1 LEGHAGCRDA
11 PASAPISVL
20 DLESAASA
28 NDPYASL
35 KKDFAA
41 AKDLVA
47 ATSVGQGATDG
58 GALAV
63 AEAKIRKGAAC
74 RLPGIALDAA
84 IYSVVQAGSGANT
97 ESSTDCNEQILH
109 VNP

>member
-1 LEGHAGCRDA
+1 VEGHAGCRNA

-35 KKDFAA
+35 KKDFAT

-47 ATSVGQGATDG
+47 ATVVGQGATDG

-84 IYSVVQAGSGANT
+84 IYSLFHAGGGANT